1 MIKKRLLIAA
11 LAVLALTGCSSKFDT
26 LLSGTDVDSKY
37 AAAFEYFNDGKFQ
50 KAAKL
55 FESLSVQT
63 NGTSKED
70 TVQYYWGLSNY
81 RFKDFYTAETN
92 FSKFITN
99 FPRSPFTPE
108 ASFLRLDCLYR
119 STFRY
124 ELDQM
129 PTRAAIG
136 SIHQYL
142 VDNPGNVH
150 TDVCNEMLRDLNDRL
165 DKKAFEGARLY
176 YKMEDYQASR
186 VAFRNIL
193 KDNAENNY
201 REQILYYIAMS
212 SYKFAHLSVAAK
224 QKERYLTFMDD
235 YFNFI
240 GEYPESIYKRELDVV
255 YKRAQRAMGNTSVEG
270 EDLDISER
278 QLQKERKDKLKEN
291 ETSQSG
297 EK

>member
-1 MIKKRLLIAA
+1 MIKNRLLIAA
-11 LAVLALTGCSSKFDT
+11 LAVLVFSGCSSKFDT
-26 LLSGTDVDSKY
+26 ILNSTDVDSKY
-37 AAAFEYFNDGKFQ
+37 ASAFEYFNDGKFQ

-119 STFRY
+119 STYRY
-124 ELDQM
+124 ELDQL

-165 DKKAFEGARLY
+165 DRKAFEGARLY

-193 KDNAENNY
+193 KDNAENTY

-224 QKERYLTFMDD
+224 QRDRYLTFVDD

-240 GEYPESIYKRELDVV
+240 GEYPESVYRRELDVV
-255 YKRAQRAMGNTSVEG
+255 YKRAQRAMGNNSVED
-270 EDLDISER
+270 EDIDMSDR
-278 QLQKERKDKLKEN
+278 QFQKERKGRLKEN
-291 ETSQSG
+291 ETSSADG
-297 EK
+297 K

>member
-26 LLSGTDVDSKY
+26 LLNGTDVDSKY